1 MSQITITLIIVAAA
15 FGYTVYSVVKSLMAK
30 ESGHCGGCDA
40 CDIKNDF
47 LKELEKK
54 GISRVGKQ
62 GTSVPTN
69 QKPQRF
75 PELERTLLS
84 KFKSIRS

>member
-1 MSQITITLIIVAAA
+1 MSQITIVLIIIAAA
-15 FGYTVYSVVKSLMAK
+15 LGYTVYSVVKSLKAK

-54 GISRVGKQ
+54 GINNGEKRK
-62 GTSVPTN
+62 TSLPTD

-75 PELERTLLS
+75 PE
-84 KFKSIRS
+84 FKRL